1 MRDRLITVIGG
12 SGFIGRHLVRRL
24 AAQGHRIR
32 IGVRRPETARFLQP
46 LGDVGQ
52 IVPVQVNVR
61 DDTSVLAAINGA
73 WGVVNLVGVLRNS
86 GRQTF
91 SALHAQGAGRVARL
105 ARMGGAERLVHMS
118 AIGASGD
125 SPSSYARSRAEGET
139 AAATEFPDATVVRPS
154 LVFGPEDQFF
164 NRFAALAAI
173 SPFLPVFGNSVA
185 EAGSTR
191 FQPVYVGD
199 VAAAI
204 ARCLADEGTAGKTY
218 ELGGPRAYSYRQ
230 LMELVIEYT
239 GRRRLLL
246 PVPFAVAAVGAAV
259 AELIPGG
266 PLTRDQVKLLSLD
279 NVCGDLPGLADLG
292 IEGTPVEAVVPGFLV
307 RFRKGGRSIAA

>member
-32 IGVRRPETARFLQP
+32 IGVRRPESARFLQP

-61 DDTSVLAAINGA
+61 DDTSVLAALNGA

-91 SALHAQGAGRVARL
+91 SALHAEGAGRVARL
-105 ARMGGAERLVHMS
+105 ARLGGVDRLLQMS
-118 AIGASGD
+118 AIGAAVD
-125 SPSSYARSRAEGET
+125 SISSYARSRAEGED
-139 AAATEFPDATVVRPS
+139 AAAAEFTGATVIRPS
-154 LVFGPEDQFF
+154 VVFGPEDQFF
-164 NRFAALAAI
+164 NRFAAMAGV
-173 SPFLPVFGNSVA
+173 SPFLPVFGDSVA
-185 EAGSTR
+185 AAGTTR

-204 ARCLADEGTAGKTY
+204 ARCLSDEATGGKTY
-218 ELGGPRAYSYRQ
+218 ELGGPRIYTYRQ
-230 LMELVIEYT
+230 LMELVLEYT

-246 PVPFAVAAVGAAV
+246 PVPYTIAAVGAAF

-266 PLTRDQVKLLSLD
+266 PLTRDQVKLLRLD

-292 IEGTPVEAVVPGFLV
+292 IEGTPVEAVVPGLLT
-307 RFRKGGRSIAA
+307 RFRKGGRPVAA